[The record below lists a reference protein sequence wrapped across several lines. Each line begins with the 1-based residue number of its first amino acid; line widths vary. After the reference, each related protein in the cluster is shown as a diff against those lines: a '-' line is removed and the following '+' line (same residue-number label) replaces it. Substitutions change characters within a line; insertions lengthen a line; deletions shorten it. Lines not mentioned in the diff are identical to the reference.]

1 MKAVGKYVMEAIL
14 PRILY
19 SLSLAGRIKI
29 GAPLEELGLAI
40 FVPVSLKIEGTLGKD
55 AGYV

>member
-19 SLSLAGRIKI
+19 SLSLAGRIKT
-29 GAPLEELGLAI
+29 GAPLVELGLAI
-40 FVPVSLKIEGTLGKD
+40 FVPALGKD
-55 AGYV
+55 AAYV

>member
-19 SLSLAGRIKI
+19 SLSLAGRIKT
-29 GAPLEELGLAI
+29 GAPLVELGLAI
-40 FVPVSLKIEGTLGKD
+40 FAPAVGKD